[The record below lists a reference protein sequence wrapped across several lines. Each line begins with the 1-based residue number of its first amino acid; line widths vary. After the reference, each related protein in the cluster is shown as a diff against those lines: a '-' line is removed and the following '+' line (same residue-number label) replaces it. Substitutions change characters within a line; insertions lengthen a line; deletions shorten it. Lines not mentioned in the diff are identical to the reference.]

1 MAKRMLLI
9 LKVLPE
15 GTDTDLQQ
23 LETQIEGAMP
33 EGFEVQKNTFTTEA
47 LAYGLKALKFRC
59 FSPNQE
65 GVTDIIEGVIGQIP
79 GVQRAEVE
87 LMSLTDQ

>member
-1 MAKRMLLI
+1 MLLI

-15 GTDTDLQQ
+15 GTEVDLEG
-23 LETQIEGAMP
+23 LKSEIEKVIP
-33 EGFEVQKNTFTTEA
+33 EGFELEKNSFNTQD

-65 GVTDIIEGVIGQIP
+65 GVSDIIEDALGNIE

-87 LMSLTDQ
+87 LMSLTDK